1 MKITAEHL
9 RRLRSMSNE
18 ELIDVVYVMA
28 EKHPTTFFTCI
39 GVKPPR
45 MLRLNIPFSHATVEF
60 TPDNV
65 RELRQL
71 QLSAPEKK
79 VSSIKRIHEI
89 TGCGLKEAKD
99 LYESA
104 AYEQE
109 ILR

>member
-1 MKITAEHL
+1 MKITAEHF

-18 ELIDVVYVMA
+18 ELIDVAYVMA

-39 GVKPPR
+39 GVKPR
-45 MLRLNIPFSHATVEF
+45 MLRFDIPFSHATVEF

-65 RELRQL
+65 RELRR
-71 QLSAPEKK
+71 LSAPEKK
-79 VSSIKRIHEI
+79 VSSIKAIREI

-104 AYEQE
+104 AYERE

>member
-18 ELIDVVYVMA
+18 ELIDVAYVMA

-39 GVKPPR
+39 DGVKPR
-45 MLRLNIPFSHATVEF
+45 MLRLDIPFSHATVEF

-71 QLSAPEKK
+71 SAPEKK
-79 VSSIKRIHEI
+79 VSSIKRIREI